1 MYFTTSFLVCS
12 SIALIIHLYSR
23 KKLPAKTA
31 LLREKGFEND
41 HDPYPPPWTFN
52 WWDYVRYY
60 ILKMVII
67 PINVG
72 LGAVHLPPYLLGCL
86 ILGRPPITPTI
97 SRIIFIF
104 KHVYWGK
111 HANSNTA
118 GERLRWALATI
129 QSLALAPMWGTHWF
143 IDIILFEKYY
153 AREQIKEP
161 LFIISLPRTGSTL
174 LGHYMEMDR
183 DTLITPTTRE
193 VLFPMI
199 FVWKLIEIFSWI
211 NLPIKEI
218 WVRQF
223 PAEMR
228 KRHVTRP
235 EESDTIEYLFGFH
248 SMIPWNSMIG
258 GPSSCDR
265 VSFQPAEDNEVY
277 DVWLDDYMR
286 FIDTIAKKIMYWR
299 GGKGQKFFVKGH
311 LITLGARLK
320 EKYPGSY
327 FMTSVRDPMDML
339 DSVIGFGRPWPQR
352 YQALMAHTPIY
363 YGAFVKDDIK
373 RATDAEM
380 DFFLDGKNHIVDER
394 KICISFQKYI
404 DNLPGTLRSIYQM
417 MGLEI
422 SPDFKLQITK
432 FVQYQREIGAR
443 RKASYLP
450 GPTWKSDLGYKR
462 EELEKEFDRYYRLM
476 VKGENVVG

>member
-1 MYFTTSFLVCS
+1 L
-12 SIALIIHLYSR
+12 
-23 KKLPAKTA
+23 K
-31 LLREKGFEND
+31 EKGFEND

-52 WWDYVRYY
+52 WVDYVFYY
-60 ILKMVII
+60 LLRLVLI
-67 PINVG
+67 PINVS
-72 LGAVHLPPYLLGCL
+72 LGALHLPPYLLGCL
-86 ILGRPPITPTI
+86 VFGRPPITPTI

-104 KHVYWGK
+104 KHVYRGK

-118 GERLRWALATI
+118 GERLRWALTTI
-129 QSLALAPMWGTHWF
+129 ASVSLAPMWGTHWF
-143 IDIILFEKYY
+143 IDTILYEKYY
-153 AREQIKEP
+153 AREQVKEP

-183 DTLITPTTRE
+183 DTLITPTTTE
-193 VLFPMI
+193 VFFPMV
-199 FVWKLIEIFSWI
+199 FLWKLIKIFSWL

-218 WVRQF
+218 WLRQF
-223 PAEMR
+223 PSEML

-235 EESDTIEYLFGFH
+235 DESDTIEYLFGFH

-277 DVWLDDYMR
+277 NVWLDDYMR
-286 FIDTIAKKIMYWR
+286 FIDAIAKKIMYYR

-327 FMTSVRDPMDML
+327 FMTTVRDPIDML

-380 DFFLDGKNHIVDER
+380 EFFLDDENQISDER

-404 DNLPGTLRSIYQM
+404 NDLPGTLRIIYRM

-422 SPDFKLQITK
+422 SPRFKRQITK
-432 FVQYQREIGAR
+432 FVRYQRTIGAK

-462 EELEKEFDRYYRLM
+462 EMLEKEFDRYYRLM
-476 VKGENVVG
+476 IKGERVVG